1 MLCALLKLIIQ
12 AGAQDVVGH
21 FAADDIP
28 CGTNRHGGSVAKVDV
43 EVFYLHAPLIHE
55 RPFHTTAHRP
65 ATVILR
71 SAERSGHTKAG
82 RRSANLTMAIG
93 PTASHVGQPVAS
105 STHGVADAATNSPE
119 PIELVGVVK
128 GTGGGPRG
136 ENAGDGGNEEG
147 SIALLARSLEI
158 RLKAEYP
165 LIYLP

>member
-1 MLCALLKLIIQ
+1 
-12 AGAQDVVGH
+12 
-21 FAADDIP
+21 
-28 CGTNRHGGSVAKVDV
+28 
-43 EVFYLHAPLIHE
+43 
-55 RPFHTTAHRP
+55 
-65 ATVILR
+65 
-71 SAERSGHTKAG
+71 
-82 RRSANLTMAIG
+82 MAIG

-136 ENAGDGGNEEG
+136 DNAGDGGNEEG

-165 LIYLP
+165 LIYLPIVTNLTTSDKAIQVIGVCTENLNSDIVVMKPAKDRV